1 MNISDF
7 FDSNTGN
14 KIKRDEKYET
24 DFYLQVRVHLQE
36 LQCSIKNSILYLF
49 ASKNFIHS
57 LGITLALTNNI
68 DRF

>member
-36 LQCSIKNSILYLF
+36 LQCSKTQFSIFF

>member
-7 FDSNTGN
+7 FGSNTGN

-36 LQCSIKNSILYLF
+36 LQCSKTQFSIFFLQVRILF
-49 ASKNFIHS
+49 I
-57 LGITLALTNNI
+57 L
-68 DRF
+68 

>member
-36 LQCSIKNSILYLF
+36 LQCSKTQFYIF

-57 LGITLALTNNI
+57 LRITLALTNNI